1 MQPIRFRL
9 RSKRG
14 KSDAR
19 FEASC
24 PAVSAIWSRTK
35 RRLPRFLEPCS
46 RGVHTLKFI
55 ASPEPLPSESR
66 ASWIQ
71 RVCGAHGY
79 SMKRFCECV
88 GVGPHRIDW
97 DFGVDAAHWRG
108 LAEDSGRGM
117 QCFERNDRDWAL
129 IKQLHRHTIFPFF
142 VDGKPASKWC
152 AACMLT
158 DATPYLRWYWRIYEL
173 QSCPYHDMKL
183 ATRCPWCQSCM
194 NLSVAG
200 MVPWGR
206 LRGTANLAGCASCG
220 MPFLVDGSPEP
231 SATVDSRIGK
241 RSSPDPI
248 NALREVLN
256 RGALSEWPTPGAAAF
271 VKQEHSVDSAAH
283 PQEAPCDSPS
293 DPQITEPY
301 AEEHIFSGKQAD
313 LLQEF
318 CTPRAFELMKLNDRT
333 TNTSK
338 VDLEVFFLEK
348 ERKRVFGTDF
358 KMLQVHRSPISCKP
372 ARKTSFWTPG
382 EATKWSAPLA
392 LPTRVRV
399 AKALLIIRR
408 EKARQKERALQGLD
422 EDEEQMWINS
432 YVPFYKRP

>member
-1 MQPIRFRL
+1 MQPIRFWL
-9 RSKRG
+9 RWKRG

-24 PAVSAIWSRTK
+24 PAASAVWPRTK
-35 RRLPRFLEPCS
+35 RRLPRFPEPCS

-55 ASPEPLPSESR
+55 ASPEPLPGESR

-79 SMKRFCECV
+79 SLKRFCECV

-97 DFGVDAAHWRG
+97 DFGVEASHWRG
-108 LAEDSGRGM
+108 LAADSGRGM
-117 QCFERNDRDWAL
+117 QCFEQNDRDWAL
-129 IKQLHRHTIFPFF
+129 IKQLHRHTISPFV

-158 DATPYLRWYWRIYEL
+158 DSTPHLRWYWRIAEL
-173 QSCPYHDMKL
+173 QSCPYHDVKL
-183 ATRCPWCQSCM
+183 ATRCPWCQCCM

-220 MPFLVDGSPEP
+220 MPFLADGSPEP

-241 RSSPDPI
+241 RPSPDPI

-256 RGALSEWPTPGAAAF
+256 REALSEWPIRGAAAF
-271 VKQEHSVDSAAH
+271 VKKEDSVESAAH
-283 PQEAPCDSPS
+283 PMEAPCDSPS

-301 AEEHIFSGKQAD
+301 AEEHIFSGKQVD
-313 LLQEF
+313 LLQAF
-318 CTPRAFELMKLNDRT
+318 RTPRPYALMKLNDRT
-333 TNTSK
+333 NAASK
-338 VDLEVFFLEK
+338 LAMEAHILET
-348 ERKRVFGTDF
+348 ERKRIFGTDF
-358 KMLQVHRSPISCKP
+358 KLLIAHRSPISCKP
-372 ARKTSFWTPG
+372 TRKASFWTPT
-382 EATKWSAPLA
+382 EVTKWSAPIA

-399 AKALLIIRR
+399 AKALLIIRK
-408 EKARQKERALQGLD
+408 EKARQKERALLGPD
-422 EDEEQMWINS
+422 EDEEQMWID
-432 YVPFYKRP
+432 FYASRYRKI

>member
-1 MQPIRFRL
+1 VQPIRFWP

-14 KSDAR
+14 KSEAW

-24 PAVSAIWSRTK
+24 PAALAAWPRTK
-35 RRLPRFLEPCS
+35 CRSLRSPELSSLEAS
-46 RGVHTLKFI
+46 TLKFI
-55 ASPEPLPSESR
+55 ASPEPLQGESR

-108 LAEDSGRGM
+108 LAEDSGHGM

-129 IKQLHRHTIFPFF
+129 IKQLHRLPISPFV

-158 DATPYLRWYWRIYEL
+158 DSTPHLRWHWRIDEL
-173 QSCPYHDMKL
+173 QTCPYHDVKL

-241 RSSPDPI
+241 RPSPDPI

-256 RGALSEWPTPGAAAF
+256 RGALSDWPHHGEDFIPFQERSVELAEPPQPGLDCT
-271 VKQEHSVDSAAH
+271 Q
-283 PQEAPCDSPS
+283 S
-293 DPQITEPY
+293 DPLLTEPY
-301 AEEHIFSGKQAD
+301 AEVSVFSKRQAE

-318 CTPRAFELMKLNDRT
+318 STPRAYGLLKLNDHWAIST
-333 TNTSK
+333 KSEM
-338 VDLEVFFLEK
+338 VAYLMEK
-348 ERKRVFGTDF
+348 ERKRVIGADF
-358 KMLQVHRSPISCKP
+358 NLIRAPQSPRSCKP
-372 ARKTSFWTPG
+372 VRKASFWTPA
-382 EATKWSAPLA
+382 ELTKWSALLV
-392 LPTRVRV
+392 LPARVRL
-399 AKALLIIRR
+399 AKALLIIRK
-408 EKARQKERALQGLD
+408 EKARQRARALEGLD
-422 EDEEQMWINS
+422 EDEEQTLINS
-432 YVPFYKRP
+432 HVPFYKRP